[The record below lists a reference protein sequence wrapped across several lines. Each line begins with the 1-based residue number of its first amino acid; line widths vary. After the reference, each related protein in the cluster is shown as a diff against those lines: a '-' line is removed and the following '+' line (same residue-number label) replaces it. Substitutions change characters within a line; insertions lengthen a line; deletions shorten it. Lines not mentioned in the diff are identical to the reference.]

1 MTGLSLRH
9 YLSLVKFSHTV
20 FALPFA
26 LVGFAMGLDA
36 EGQSFH
42 WSTALLVLA
51 CMVLARTAAMA
62 FNRWADRHLDALN
75 ERTRQREIPS
85 GIISAENSLRL
96 VIISSLLFVICTAFI
111 NSLCFYLSPLALAV
125 ILGYSYTKRFTSLSH
140 FILGLGLSFAPL
152 GAFMAV
158 TARLEWMPVVMAL
171 AVLCWVSGFDILY
184 AMQDI
189 DFDRRQQLYS
199 IPARLGIKA
208 SLKVARS
215 LHLMSSLLLLV
226 VYLMG
231 HVNWLY
237 LLAWI
242 FFSAMLIYQHLLLR
256 PDDLSRLNTAFFTA
270 NSLAS
275 LFFGLL
281 ATAAFLL

>member
-1 MTGLSLRH
+1 MTGISLRH
-9 YLSLVKFSHTV
+9 YFSLVKFSHTV

-26 LVGFAMGLDA
+26 LVGFAMGLKA
-36 EGQSFH
+36 GSQSSL
-42 WSTALLVLA
+42 WSTGFLVLA

-85 GIISAENSLRL
+85 GIISPQSSLRL
-96 VIISSLLFVICTAFI
+96 VIVCSLLFVICTAFI
-111 NSLCFYLSPLALAV
+111 NSLCFYLSPVALAV

-158 TARLEWMPVVMAL
+158 TGRVDWMPVVMAL

-184 AMQDI
+184 ALQDI
-189 DFDRRQQLYS
+189 DFDRRQQLHS

-208 SLKVARS
+208 SLHVARG
-215 LHLMSSLLLLV
+215 LHLFSSLLLLGI
-226 VYLMG
+226 YWMG
-231 HVNWLY
+231 HAGWLY
-237 LLAWI
+237 LPAWI
-242 FFSAMLIYQHLLLR
+242 FFSSMLIYQHRLLR
-256 PDDLSRLNTAFFTA
+256 PDDLNRLNTAFFTA